1 MVTQAKV
8 FKSGNSQAIRLPRAF
23 RLRSAVVTLE
33 KTPQGLL
40 VRDDGETARQAR
52 LFAKLEGSCP
62 DFPVIPA
69 NKNANLRRD
78 WE

>member
-23 RLRSAVVTLE
+23 RLKSAVVTLE

-40 VRDDGETARQAR
+40 VRDDGEATRRAK
-52 LFAKLEGSCP
+52 LFARLEGSCP
-62 DFPVIPA
+62 DFPQIAA
-69 NKNANLRRD
+69 NANANLRRN

>member
-8 FKSGNSQAIRLPRAF
+8 FQSGNSQAIRLPRAF
-23 RLRSAVVTLE
+23 RLKSAVVTLE
-33 KTPQGLL
+33 KTSQGLL
-40 VRDDGETARQAR
+40 VREDGEAVRQAK

-62 DFPVIPA
+62 AFPEIPA
-69 NKNANLRRD
+69 NTNANLRRD

>member
-1 MVTQAKV
+1 
-8 FKSGNSQAIRLPRAF
+8 
-23 RLRSAVVTLE
+23 LE

-69 NKNANLRRD
+69 NNNANLRRD

>member
-1 MVTQAKV
+1 MVAQAKV

-23 RLRSAVVTLE
+23 RLKSAVVTLE

-40 VRDDGETARQAR
+40 VRDDGEMTRRAK
-52 LFAKLEGSCP
+52 LFAKLDGSCP
-62 DFPVIPA
+62 DFPAIAA
-69 NKNANLRRD
+69 NRNPNLRRD

>member
-23 RLRSAVVTLE
+23 RLKSAVVTLE

-40 VRDDGETARQAR
+40 VRDDGEAARRAK

-62 DFPVIPA
+62 DFPVIAA
-69 NKNANLRRD
+69 NRNANLRRD

>member
-23 RLRSAVVTLE
+23 RLKSAVVTLE

-40 VRDDGETARQAR
+40 VRDDDETARR
-52 LFAKLEGSCP
+52 SKLFAKLEGSCP
-62 DFPVIPA
+62 DFPSIAA

>member
-23 RLRSAVVTLE
+23 RLKSAVVTLE

-40 VRDDGETARQAR
+40 VRDDGEAKRRAR
-52 LFAKLEGSCP
+52 LFARLEGSCP
-62 DFPVIPA
+62 DFPEIAA
-69 NKNANLRRD
+69 NPSANLRRD